1 MINHFIQ
8 VKLYL
13 FTHPKWHLVF
23 GYNKFIALSYIPS
36 QIELEAKGY
45 GIKNSIANFM
55 NQFSCTLDP
64 TNVLEYS
71 SHGRVF
77 FASGVHT
84 KLEALLLAHLT
95 H

>member
-1 MINHFIQ
+1 
-8 VKLYL
+8 
-13 FTHPKWHLVF
+13 VF
-23 GYNKFIALSYIPS
+23 GYNKAITLSYIQS

-45 GIKNSIANFM
+45 GIKNFIANFM
-55 NQFSCTLDP
+55 NQFNCTFNA

-71 SHGRVF
+71 SQGGFVV
-77 FASGVHT
+77 SSVQK

>member
-1 MINHFIQ
+1 
-8 VKLYL
+8 
-13 FTHPKWHLVF
+13 VF
-23 GYNKFIALSYIPS
+23 DYNEAIAPSYILN

-55 NQFSCTLDP
+55 NQFSCKLNP

-71 SHGRVF
+71 SQGRVF
-77 FASGVHT
+77 FAFGVQT